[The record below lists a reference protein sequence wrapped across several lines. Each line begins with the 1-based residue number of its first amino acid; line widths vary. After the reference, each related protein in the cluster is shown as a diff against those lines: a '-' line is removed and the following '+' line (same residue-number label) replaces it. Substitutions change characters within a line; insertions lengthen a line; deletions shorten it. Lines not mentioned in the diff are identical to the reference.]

1 MRTARVIILVAV
13 VCALAGWEA
22 LRRYDL
28 VSAIL
33 LASPTEILAA
43 ASRSGA
49 SFVSA
54 FAVTFPTIAVS
65 MVLVGAFGVVV
76 GLLLGLVPVL
86 SAGFGPV
93 LSSIFA
99 IPAVIWYPMF
109 IVWFG
114 IGPESKIVFA
124 FVSGFFPVALSTIGG
139 VQLIDRR
146 YIDVARSF
154 GVGRWRMFF
163 GVLIPLAL
171 PVIVSGLRIGLGL
184 VAIAVV
190 VGELVAST
198 SGIGFLISFHRTVF
212 ETGEVYFGIVLVLA
226 GVALINVAFGAL
238 ERRFLA
244 WQTSERG

>member
-1 MRTARVIILVAV
+1 MISKRWIVLVGSI
-13 VCALAGWEA
+13 CALACWEA

-33 LASPTEILAA
+33 LASPTEIFEAA
-43 ASRSGA
+43 GRSGG

-65 MVLVGAFGVVV
+65 MALVGVCGVVA

-109 IVWFG
+109 VVWFG

-146 YIDVARSF
+146 FVDVARSF
-154 GVGRWRMFF
+154 GVGRWRMFLS
-163 GVLIPLAL
+163 VLIPLAM

-212 ETGEVYFGIVLVLA
+212 ETGEVYFGIVLVLV

-238 ERRFLA
+238 ERRFLL
-244 WQTSERG
+244 WQASERN